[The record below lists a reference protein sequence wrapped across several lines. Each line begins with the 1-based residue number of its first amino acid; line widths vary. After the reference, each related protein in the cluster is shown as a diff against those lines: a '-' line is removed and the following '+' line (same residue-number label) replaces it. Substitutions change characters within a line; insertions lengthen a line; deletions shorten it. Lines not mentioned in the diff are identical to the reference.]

1 MKKMNKTLPKILV
14 AFTLLLGV
22 SIPVYAQTSGGIE
35 ESKIVVSGTADE
47 TGNLNVELYGNPGD
61 TLNST
66 TKVTN
71 LSEETL
77 KIKTELLD
85 FIVESENGVPTFV
98 ESGSSIWS
106 MSKWIGVAE
115 EFKEF
120 LLEPNESKDI
130 PFTIDVPQ
138 DATPGGHYTSILFTP
153 VIVEEDVVGPLIE
166 HKLGT
171 YVKLTVSG
179 DIKESAEIV
188 EFSAPFFS
196 EFGPVPLTLKILN
209 DGNTHIPVSGTVKIE
224 NTLGNQVAE
233 WVIKPANIFPTAV
246 RLWETEWKGTWRF
259 GIYRAEVE
267 LSYGTGDLPLSS
279 EVYFW
284 VIPWKIVIAVLVVVI
299 LLIIAGY
306 NKDKKKTLN
315 KKSGFEKEPT
325 EKVKL
330 PIINKLDTEET
341 NGEKI

>member
-1 MKKMNKTLPKILV
+1 MNKTLPKILV
-14 AFTLLLGV
+14 ASTLLLGFA
-22 SIPVYAQTSGGIE
+22 IPAYAQTGGTE
-35 ESKIVVSGTADE
+35 ESKIVVSGSADE
-47 TGNLNVELYGNPGD
+47 TGNLSVDLYGNPGD

-77 KIKTELLD
+77 KIKTELFD
-85 FIVESENGVPTFV
+85 FIVESESGVPTFV

-115 EFKEF
+115 EYQEF
-120 LLEPNESKDI
+120 LLEPNESKDV
-130 PFTIDVPQ
+130 PFTIDIPQ

-153 VIVEEDVVGPLIE
+153 VIVEEEVVGPLVE

-179 DIKESAEIV
+179 DIKESAEIT

-196 EFGPVPLTLKILN
+196 EYGPIPLTLKILN
-209 DGNTHIPVSGTVKIE
+209 DGNTHIPVSGTVTIK
-224 NTLGNQVAE
+224 NTLGNEVAE
-233 WVIKPANIFPTAV
+233 WIIKPANIFPTAV

-259 GIYRAEVE
+259 GIYKAEVE
-267 LSYGTGDLPLSS
+267 LAYGVDDLPLSS

-284 VIPWKIVIAVLVVVI
+284 VIPWKVVIAVLVVVI
-299 LLIIAGY
+299 LLIIVGY
-306 NKDKKKTLN
+306 NKDKKKTEL
-315 KKSGFEKEPT
+315 KKVKIEKEP
-325 EKVKL
+325 EVKSKL
-330 PIINKLDTEET
+330 PNINKLDTEET
-341 NGEKI
+341 NGEKV